1 MRELLA
7 MHSNFAKHSTEATQP
22 SLQCAFANRSTLQ
35 TVYTV
40 RWGIFYT
47 ILLSVYFFL
56 LSRLPLLLLLDACAY
71 FVWFVMSVR
80 FGGAWIREIHADIT
94 TEPYSLHW
102 IPNCIRLLQTHPLAY
117 IPFNERT
124 EISVWQI
131 YMLYT
136 YMYRDVDGYGYDSV
150 CAVLDRSISCICRR
164 MFGLFIWCSHK
175 FLSALS
181 W

>member
-47 ILLSVYFFL
+47 ILLSVYFFF
-56 LSRLPLLLLLDACAY
+56 LSRLPLALLLLLLDACAF

-80 FGGAWIREIHADIT
+80 FGGA
-94 TEPYSLHW
+94 
-102 IPNCIRLLQTHPLAY
+102 
-117 IPFNERT
+117 
-124 EISVWQI
+124 
-131 YMLYT
+131 
-136 YMYRDVDGYGYDSV
+136 
-150 CAVLDRSISCICRR
+150 
-164 MFGLFIWCSHK
+164 
-175 FLSALS
+175 
-181 W
+181 